1 MRTIL
6 KLHRDLALQLPE
18 APAEIGFDIRTFEPE
33 RDKQE
38 WLELNNRIFANHPDQ
53 GNWALADLENRMKEA
68 WFDPKGFFLAMDNER
83 IIGFCWTKFHHD
95 LVNQDPVGE
104 IYVIGVTPTAAKLGV
119 GKALAI
125 CALEFMKSKGL
136 GTAMLYVDADN
147 QAALALYKKLGFN

>member
-6 KLHRDLALQLPE
+6 KLHRQLSINLPH
-18 APAEIGFDIRTFEPE
+18 APAEIGFDIRTFNPTA
-33 RDKQE
+33 DKSA
-38 WLELNNRIFANHPDQ
+38 WLELNNRIFKGHPDQ
-53 GNWALADLENRMKEA
+53 GNWVMEDLENRIKEP
-68 WFDPKGFFLAMDNER
+68 WFDTDGFFLAMDNQK

-104 IYVIGVTPTAAKLGV
+104 IYVIGVDPEIATRGI

-125 CALEFMKSKGL
+125 RALEYIKSKGI

-147 QAALALYKKLGFN
+147 EPALSLYKKLGFN